1 VATSYTIV
9 PIYFSFLTYLFSIPN
24 FSYTVKLKRKRAF
37 NFFTHSLQ
45 LLQQRIIHKVNHDA
59 TDTYIT
65 GLKRPDRNIAH
76 DYNRG
81 SDTVKN
87 SIPNFFKGVKIKKSH
102 LSSFLLIYFPF
113 SPLPPALQFKPFPNF
128 RQLKKTNLLF
138 NNSHPF
144 SSIFLKFYYMP
155 SSHIWHTFC
164 IIQFSCQYFFFRNFD
179 DFDQYFL

>member
-1 VATSYTIV
+1 MMQ
-9 PIYFSFLTYLFSIPN
+9 LIP
-24 FSYTVKLKRKRAF
+24 
-37 NFFTHSLQ
+37 
-45 LLQQRIIHKVNHDA
+45 
-59 TDTYIT
+59 YIT

-144 SSIFLKFYYMP
+144 SSIFLKFIICHLPTSGTLFALYNFRANI
-155 SSHIWHTFC
+155 SSSEILM
-164 IIQFSCQYFFFRNFD
+164 ILINISYKQLSKLSLLKCQ
-179 DFDQYFL
+179 L